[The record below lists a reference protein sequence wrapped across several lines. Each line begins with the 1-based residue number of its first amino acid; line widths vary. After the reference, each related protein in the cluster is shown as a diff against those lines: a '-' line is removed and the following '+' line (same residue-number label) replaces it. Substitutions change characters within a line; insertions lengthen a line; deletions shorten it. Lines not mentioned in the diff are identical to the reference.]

1 MPLEM
6 HTYLFFGAGQT
17 ALGCASLLVTA
28 LAAEGLT
35 EKEARARI
43 WMISETR
50 CMCLGGVRVLY
61 IDGHIWMMESK

>member
-43 WMISETR
+43 WM
-50 CMCLGGVRVLY
+50 M
-61 IDGHIWMMESK
+61 DSK